1 MSDESTKEMDSDLK
15 EYLAYFKGNT
25 GRRQLP
31 TPKTSSSK
39 ARMYTSQT
47 NNKTVENL
55 SLQKSLT
62 SSEEDSLSKDSSF
75 LNTTS
80 HKKFN
85 LKDVNDLQTSH
96 TISEIDDVTLSPNAG
111 QDDDTASA
119 VGKLVLSLK
128 ELGSVSEDTA
138 LSIDSEDINT
148 SSFNVKANV
157 FTVDELVAASDAE
170 SIPTNDKNLVAD
182 DVITDYKTTGVD
194 DDEANSYKDDFEEEG
209 DDEDTIVEE
218 SIASD
223 ESIKE
228 VISSSVTEIQSS
240 SISNSNALTNTNI
253 SSSPNVSEDSI
264 VSETE
269 ETQTSQHFSTSK
281 DTSKEHS
288 PSKHEVCCTML
299 ILVINLI

>member
-31 TPKTSSSK
+31 TTKTSSSK

-75 LNTTS
+75 LNSTS

-96 TISEIDDVTLSPNAG
+96 TISEVDDVTLSPTNAG

-170 SIPTNDKNLVAD
+170 SIPTNDKNSVAD
-182 DVITDYKTTGVD
+182 DVMTDYKTTGVD
-194 DDEANSYKDDFEEEG
+194 DSEANSYKDDFEEEG

-228 VISSSVTEIQSS
+228 LISSSVTEIQSS

-269 ETQTSQHFSTSK
+269 ETQTSQHSSTSK
-281 DTSKEHS
+281 DTYNSKEHS
-288 PSKHEVCCTML
+288 PSKHEVCCSN
-299 ILVINLI
+299 VNPCY